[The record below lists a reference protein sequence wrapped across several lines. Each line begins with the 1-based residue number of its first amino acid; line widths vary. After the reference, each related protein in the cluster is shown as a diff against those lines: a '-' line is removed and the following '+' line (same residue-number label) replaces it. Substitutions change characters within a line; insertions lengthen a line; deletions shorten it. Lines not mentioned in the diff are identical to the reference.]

1 MMNVKLPH
9 RRQFLHLAAGAA
21 VLPFS
26 PRAAKAQDYPTR
38 PVRIIVGYP
47 AGGSADLHA
56 RLMGQWLT
64 QRLGQQFIV
73 ENRPGASGNIGTEA
87 VVRSQPDGHT
97 LLLAATADAVNA
109 SLYTNMSFNFVR
121 DIAPVVGIVRGGTAM
136 VVHPSFP
143 SRTVPEFINYAKANP
158 GKITMATAGN
168 GSPSHLAGELF
179 KMMAGVDLLHV
190 PYRGDAPALT
200 DAIAGQVGV
209 IFSPLTVAAEHV
221 KAGKLRA
228 LAVTTETR
236 SEVLPGLP
244 AVAETIPGY
253 EASGWAGV
261 GAPKQTPPE
270 IIALLNR
277 EINAA
282 LQSPAIKARYAEL
295 GVVILGD
302 TPEGFANFVSGE
314 TQKWAKVLRFAGIK
328 PE

>member
-1 MMNVKLPH
+1 MTNVKFLN
-9 RRQFLHLAAGAA
+9 RRQCLHLAAGAA
-21 VLPFS
+21 ALPFF
-26 PRAAKAQDYPTR
+26 PHVAKSQAYPSR
-38 PVRIIVGYP
+38 PVRIIVGYA

-56 RLMGQWLT
+56 RLVGQWLT
-64 QRLGQQFIV
+64 QRLGQQFVV
-73 ENRPGASGNIGTEA
+73 ENRPGASGNIATEA
-87 VVRSQPDGHT
+87 VVRSQPDGYT

-109 SLYTNMSFNFVR
+109 SLYANMSFNFVR
-121 DIAPVVGIVRGGTAM
+121 DIAPVAGIVRGGTAM

-143 SRTVPEFINYAKANP
+143 SRTVAEFIGYAKANP

-209 IFSPLTVAAEHV
+209 IFSPLTVAAEQV

-244 AVAETIPGY
+244 TVAVTIPGY

-277 EINAA
+277 EIKAA
-282 LQSPAIKARYAEL
+282 LQSPAIKAKYAEL

-302 TPEGFANFVSGE
+302 TPEGFAKFVSGE
-314 TQKWAKVLRFAGIK
+314 TEKWAKVLRFAGIK

>member
-1 MMNVKLPH
+1 MTNVKFLN

-21 VLPFS
+21 ALPFS
-26 PRAAKAQDYPTR
+26 PHVAKAQAYPSR

-56 RLMGQWLT
+56 RLVGQWLT
-64 QRLGQQFIV
+64 QRLGQQFVV
-73 ENRPGASGNIGTEA
+73 ENRPGASGNIATEA
-87 VVRSQPDGHT
+87 VVRSQPDGYT

-109 SLYTNMSFNFVR
+109 SLYANMSFNFVR

-143 SRTVPEFINYAKANP
+143 SRTVAEFINYAKANP
-158 GKITMATAGN
+158 GRITVATAGN

-209 IFSPLTVAAEHV
+209 MFSPLTVAAEHV

-228 LAVTTETR
+228 LAVTTEAR
-236 SEVLPGLP
+236 SEILPGLP
-244 AVAETIPGY
+244 TVAETIPGY

-277 EINAA
+277 EIKAA
-282 LQSPAIKARYAEL
+282 LQSPAIKAKYAEL

-302 TPEGFANFVSGE
+302 TPEGFAKFVSGE
-314 TQKWAKVLRFAGIK
+314 TEKWAKVLRFAGIK

>member
-1 MMNVKLPH
+1 MTNVKLPH
-9 RRQFLHLAAGAA
+9 RRQFLHLAAGVAA
-21 VLPFS
+21 LPFS
-26 PRAAKAQDYPTR
+26 AHVVKAQAYPSR

-64 QRLGQQFIV
+64 QRLGQQFVV
-73 ENRPGASGNIGTEA
+73 ENRPGASGNIATEA
-87 VVRSQPDGHT
+87 VVRSQPDGYT
-97 LLLAATADAVNA
+97 FLLAATADAVNA
-109 SLYTNMSFNFVR
+109 SLYANMSFNFVR

-143 SRTVPEFINYAKANP
+143 SKTVPEFINYAKANP
-158 GKITMATAGN
+158 GKISMATSGN

-179 KMMAGVDLLHV
+179 KMMAGVDLLNV

-209 IFSPLTVAAEHV
+209 IFCPLTVAAEHV
-221 KAGKLRA
+221 KTGGLRA

-244 AVAETIPGY
+244 TVAETIPGY

-282 LQSPAIKARYAEL
+282 LQSPTIKARYAEL
-295 GVVILGD
+295 GVVVLGD
-302 TPEGFANFVSGE
+302 TPEGFAKFVSGQTE
-314 TQKWAKVLRFAGIK
+314 KWAKVLRFAGSK
-328 PE
+328 LE

>member
-1 MMNVKLPH
+1 MTNVKLPH
-9 RRQFLHLAAGAA
+9 RRQFLSLAAGAA
-21 VLPFS
+21 ALPAMS
-26 PRAAKAQDYPTR
+26 HIALAQAYPAR
-38 PVRIIVGYP
+38 PVRILVGYP

-56 RLMGQWLT
+56 RIMSQWLT
-64 QRLGQQFIV
+64 QRLGQQFVV
-73 ENRPGASGNIGTEA
+73 ENRPGASGNIATEA
-87 VVRSQPDGHT
+87 VVRSQPDGYT

-109 SLYTNMSFNFVR
+109 SLYANMSFNFVR
-121 DIAPVVGIVRGGTAM
+121 DIAPVSGIVRGGTAM

-143 SRTVPEFINYAKANP
+143 SKTVPEFISYAKANP
-158 GKITMATAGN
+158 GKVTMATAGN

-179 KMMAGVDLLHV
+179 KMMAEVDLLHV
-190 PYRGDAPALT
+190 PYRGDTPALT

-209 IFSPLTVAAEHV
+209 MFSPLTVAAEHV
-221 KAGKLRA
+221 RAGKLRA

-236 SEVLPGLP
+236 SDPLPGVP

-270 IIALLNR
+270 IITLLNR

-302 TPEGFANFVSGE
+302 TPEGFAKFVSGE
-314 TQKWAKVLRFAGIK
+314 TEKWAKVLRFAGIK
-328 PE
+328 PA

>member
-1 MMNVKLPH
+1 MTNVKLPH

-21 VLPFS
+21 ALPFS
-26 PRAAKAQDYPTR
+26 PHVANAQAYPSR

-209 IFSPLTVAAEHV
+209 MFSPLTVAAEHV

-228 LAVTTETR
+228 LAVTTEGR
-236 SEVLPGLP
+236 SEILPGLST
-244 AVAETIPGY
+244 VAETIPGY

-277 EINAA
+277 EIKAA
-282 LQSPAIKARYAEL
+282 LQSPAIKAKYAEL

-302 TPEGFANFVSGE
+302 TPDGFAKFVSGE
-314 TQKWAKVLRFAGIK
+314 PEKWA
-328 PE
+328 

>member
-1 MMNVKLPH
+1 MTNVKLPH
-9 RRQFLHLAAGAA
+9 RRHFLHLAAGVAA
-21 VLPFS
+21 LPLS
-26 PRAAKAQDYPTR
+26 PHVAKAQAYPSR

-56 RLMGQWLT
+56 RLIGQWLT
-64 QRLGQQFIV
+64 QRLGQQFVV
-73 ENRPGASGNIGTEA
+73 ENRPGASGNIGTET
-87 VVRSQPDGHT
+87 VVRSQPDGYT

-109 SLYTNMSFNFVR
+109 SLYANMSFNFVR

-158 GKITMATAGN
+158 GTITMATAGN

-236 SEVLPGLP
+236 SEILPGLP
-244 AVAETIPGY
+244 TVAETIPGY

-277 EINAA
+277 ETNAA

-295 GVVILGD
+295 GVVVLGD
-302 TPEGFANFVSGE
+302 TPEGFAKFVSGE
-314 TQKWAKVLRFAGIK
+314 PEKWAKVLRFAGTK

>member
-1 MMNVKLPH
+1 MTNVKLPH
-9 RRQFLHLAAGAA
+9 RRQFLHLAAGVAA
-21 VLPFS
+21 LPAIS
-26 PRAAKAQDYPTR
+26 RIALAQAYPTR

-64 QRLGQQFIV
+64 QRLGQQFVV
-73 ENRPGASGNIGTEA
+73 ENRPGASGNIGTET
-87 VVRSQPDGHT
+87 VVRSQPDGYT

-109 SLYTNMSFNFVR
+109 SLYANMSFNFVR
-121 DIAPVVGIVRGGTAM
+121 DIAPVAGIVRGGTAM

-143 SRTVPEFINYAKANP
+143 SRAVPEFINYAKANP

-179 KMMAGVDLLHV
+179 KMMAGIDLLHV

-236 SEVLPGLP
+236 SGVLPGVP
-244 AVAETIPGY
+244 TVAETIPGY

-270 IIALLNR
+270 VIALLNQ

-302 TPEGFANFVSGE
+302 TPEGFAKFVSGE
-314 TQKWAKVLRFAGIK
+314 TEKWAKVLRFAGIK

>member
-1 MMNVKLPH
+1 MTNVKLPH
-9 RRQFLHLAAGAA
+9 RRQFLRLAAGVAA
-21 VLPFS
+21 LPFS
-26 PRAAKAQDYPTR
+26 PHVAKAQAYPSR

-64 QRLGQQFIV
+64 QRLGQQFVV

-87 VVRSQPDGHT
+87 VVRSQPDGYT

-109 SLYTNMSFNFVR
+109 SLYANMSFNFVR
-121 DIAPVVGIVRGGTAM
+121 DIAPVVGIVRGGTAV

-158 GKITMATAGN
+158 GRITMATAGN

-221 KAGKLRA
+221 KAGQLRA

-236 SEVLPGLP
+236 SEALPGLP
-244 AVAETIPGY
+244 TVAETLPGY

-295 GVVILGD
+295 GVVTLGD
-302 TPEGFANFVSGE
+302 TPEGFAKFVSGE
-314 TQKWAKVLRFAGIK
+314 TEKWAKVLRFAGIK

>member
-1 MMNVKLPH
+1 SIGHRDRESTSMANVKCLH
-9 RRQFLHLAAGAA
+9 RRQFLSLAVGAA
-21 VLPFS
+21 ALSLSADV
-26 PRAAKAQDYPTR
+26 AKSQAYPSR
-38 PVRIIVGYP
+38 PVRIIVGYA

-56 RLMGQWLT
+56 RLIGQWLT
-64 QRLGQQFIV
+64 QRLGQQFVV
-73 ENRPGASGNIGTEA
+73 ENRPGASGNIATEA
-87 VVRSQPDGHT
+87 VVRSQADGYT

-109 SLYTNMSFNFVR
+109 TLYANMSFNFVR
-121 DIAPVVGIVRGGTAM
+121 DIAPVAGIVRGGTAM

-143 SRTVPEFINYAKANP
+143 SRTVAEFIGYAKANP

-179 KMMAGVDLLHV
+179 RMMAGVDLLHV

-209 IFSPLTVAAEHV
+209 MFSPLTVAAEQV

-244 AVAETIPGY
+244 TVAETIPGY

-261 GAPKQTPPE
+261 GAPK
-270 IIALLNR
+270 
-277 EINAA
+277 
-282 LQSPAIKARYAEL
+282 
-295 GVVILGD
+295 
-302 TPEGFANFVSGE
+302 
-314 TQKWAKVLRFAGIK
+314 
-328 PE
+328 

>member
-1 MMNVKLPH
+1 MTNVKLPH
-9 RRQFLHLAAGAA
+9 RRQFLHLAAGAVA
-21 VLPFS
+21 LPAIS
-26 PRAAKAQDYPTR
+26 RIALAQDYPTR
-38 PVRIIVGYP
+38 PVRIVVGYP

-56 RLMGQWLT
+56 RIMGQWLT
-64 QRLGQQFIV
+64 QRLGQQFVV
-73 ENRPGASGNIGTEA
+73 ENRPGASGNIATEA
-87 VVRSQPDGHT
+87 VVRSQPDGYT
-97 LLLAATADAVNA
+97 LLLAATADAVNG
-109 SLYTNMSFNFVR
+109 SLYANMSFNFVR

-143 SRTVPEFINYAKANP
+143 SRTVPEFINYAKASP

-179 KMMAGVDLLHV
+179 KMMTEVDLLHV

-244 AVAETIPGY
+244 TIAETLPGY

-261 GAPKQTPPE
+261 GAPKQTPTE